1 MKVMALRLLATEI
14 VHALHAATSNAGVW
28 YCTQLNWIACI
39 SNLVSLTILGRI
51 RRQGAAAV
59 NLILKYLG

>member
-1 MKVMALRLLATEI
+1 MKVMALRLLAKEI
-14 VHALHAATSNAGVW
+14 VHAGTSNAGVW
-28 YCTQLNWIACI
+28 YCTQLNRIACI
-39 SNLVSLTILGRI
+39 NNLVSLTMLGRI